1 MEGIIHKPVPNK
13 INRKIVGYVLLTFL
27 GYVNIGLPLAILP
40 IFITKTLGFNAIIAG
55 VIISL
60 QYLTTFSM
68 RGYSGKIVD
77 KKGPKPATLISMTCF
92 MLSGV
97 LLFVANETSFS
108 PLLCLSVLVVT
119 RLIAG
124 CGEGMIGASPINWA
138 MLEVGEQHTGT
149 AISFNGIACYGGMAV
164 GAPLGVFLQ
173 KYVGIDGVGGLIVCL
188 SLIGFI
194 LSKRK
199 KALKSLAT
207 ENHQPFFKVLK
218 KVLPYGICL
227 ALGGIGFGSISSFIT
242 LYFDYMHWSNSEFS
256 LTVFGIT
263 FIFAR
268 LIFSN
273 SIKIR
278 GGVAVCI
285 ACFITE
291 IIGLALIS
299 VPVSVWFAAIGAA
312 ITGLGFS
319 LVFPALGVEAVK
331 LFSSSNKGSAL
342 AAYGLFIDIS
352 LGITGPL
359 VGLVAESVGMKWIF
373 PFSMFV
379 VVIALGL
386 ILFLKQKLK
395 PVSIIAD

>member
-1 MEGIIHKPVPNK
+1 MEETIRKPVPNK

-27 GYVNIGLPLAILP
+27 GYANIGLPLAVLP

-55 VIISL
+55 VVISI

-68 RGYSGKIVD
+68 RGYGGKIVD
-77 KKGPKPATLISMTCF
+77 KKGPKPATLISMICF
-92 MLSGV
+92 ALSGV
-97 LLFVANETSFS
+97 LLFIAIECKSS
-108 PLLCLSVLVVT
+108 PVLCLSVLVLT

-138 MLEVGEQHTGT
+138 MLEVGDQHTGT
-149 AISFNGIACYGGMAV
+149 AISFNGIASYGGMAI
-164 GAPLGVFLQ
+164 GAPLGVLLQ
-173 KYVGIDGVGGLIVCL
+173 RYVGIEGVAGLIICI
-188 SLIGFI
+188 SLIGFF
-194 LSKRK
+194 LAKRK
-199 KALKSLAT
+199 KALKSQTT
-207 ENHQPFFKVLK
+207 EASQPFFKVLK

-242 LYFDYMHWSNSEFS
+242 LYYDYMHWTNGEFS

-273 SIKIR
+273 SIKMR
-278 GGVAVCI
+278 GGIIVCI

-291 IIGLALIS
+291 IVGLALIS
-299 VPVSVWFAAIGAA
+299 IPANVWFAVVGAA
-312 ITGLGFS
+312 ITGFGFS

-331 LFSSSNKGSAL
+331 LVSSSNKGSAL

-359 VGLVAESVGMKWIF
+359 VGVVAEWVGMRWIF
-373 PFSMFV
+373 PFCMFV
-379 VVIALGL
+379 VFIGLALV
-386 ILFLKQKLK
+386 LFLKQNLK
-395 PVSIIAD
+395 RKITSFL

>member
-1 MEGIIHKPVPNK
+1 MDEIIRKPVPNK
-13 INRKIVGYVLLTFL
+13 INRKIVGYVFLTFL

-40 IFITKTLGFNAIIAG
+40 IFITKTLGFNAIVAG

-68 RGYSGKIVD
+68 RGYGGKIVD

-97 LLFVANETSFS
+97 LLFVASETRFS

-138 MLEVGEQHTGT
+138 MLEVGDQHTGT
-149 AISFNGIACYGGMAV
+149 AISFNGIASYGGMAV

-173 KYVGIDGVGGLIVCL
+173 KYVGIEGVAVLIVCF
-188 SLIGFI
+188 SLIGFF

-199 KALKSLAT
+199 KALKSMAI
-207 ENHQPFFKVLK
+207 ENPQPFFKVLK
-218 KVLPYGICL
+218 KVLPFGICL

-242 LYFDYMHWSNSEFS
+242 LYYDYMHWSNGEFS

-263 FIFAR
+263 FILAR

-273 SIKIR
+273 SIKKH
-278 GGVAVCI
+278 GGVIVCI
-285 ACFITE
+285 ACFIAE
-291 IIGLALIS
+291 IIGLAIIS
-299 VPVSVWFAAIGAA
+299 IPASVWFAVIGAGV
-312 ITGLGFS
+312 TGLGFS

-331 LFSSSNKGSAL
+331 MFSSSNKGSAL

-359 VGLVAESVGMKWIF
+359 VGLVAESAGMKWIF
-373 PFSMFV
+373 PFSMV
-379 VVIALGL
+379 VVFIALGL
-386 ILFLKQKLK
+386 TLFLKQKLK
-395 PVSIIAD
+395 PESKISY